1 MGALELL
8 NKPGLWL
15 LAGLGPLVLL
25 YILKIKR
32 ERVRV
37 PSTWLWQAA
46 KRDLMAK
53 HPFKRLIAELPLI
66 LQILALAA
74 LAFALSRP
82 AMRGGRVQGDHVA
95 IVVDT
100 SASMGTRVGEGP
112 GTRLDDA
119 KAAAKEVVLALA
131 PGSDAIVIEAARD
144 ARLVT
149 PLERD
154 GKHLR
159 AAVEQLAAQDVE
171 GDLGAAVAL
180 AADRLRGLG
189 GTRRIVV
196 LTDGALARS
205 APIAAAGIPT
215 DVRTVGDAQE
225 NAAIVR
231 MDVRSGVDPTT
242 KREQAQVFV
251 MLESFGT
258 KPRDLFVTL
267 VVDGKTDPV
276 ASRRVLVKPGEKVPV
291 VLTFEP
297 SAMDR
302 GAGLLAQLS
311 PKDALAADDVAYG
324 RVPAGQRMPVTLA
337 SRAPYSWMA
346 RALDADP
353 QVSLQR
359 ITVDQLATVNV
370 DPDAL
375 VIVEGACPADVP
387 GHDVVVVSPPEGRC
401 LGIDV
406 GAVVEQPQVTS
417 WEVGDPRLRFLTMD
431 GVHVSRAR
439 GLAAQG
445 ATGALLRAGKTTLM
459 ADASIPGRSATIL
472 GFDVGDSDWP
482 LKASFVLFAR
492 NLVEQARVHRAQGGA
507 APVTTGDPLRVA
519 VPAGVTAV
527 KVEGPGMPEREIA
540 AKGGF
545 AIVPAAPRAGLY
557 RVRWTAPRVGSVLIP
572 ANLTSEKE
580 SDVRAKP
587 ITVDASGGGGAA
599 IRAPEPHREWA
610 PWLALFAALVLA
622 LDVWWLTRRV
632 KAPSPVKVGA
642 KIGAKAEAKA

>member
-8 NKPGLWL
+8 NRPGLWL

-25 YILKIKR
+25 YILKIR
-32 ERVRV
+32 RVRVRV

-53 HPFKRLIAELPLI
+53 HPFKRLVAELPLL
-66 LQILALAA
+66 LQILALLA

-82 AMRGGRVQGDHVA
+82 AQRGGRVQGDHVA

-100 SASMGTRVGEGP
+100 SASMGTRVGSGAAA
-112 GTRLDDA
+112 GTRLDEA
-119 KAAAKEVVLALA
+119 KRAAIEVTTALS
-131 PGSDAIVIEAARD
+131 PGSDALVIEAARD
-144 ARLVT
+144 ARLAT

-154 GKHLR
+154 AKHLR
-159 AAVEQLAAQDVE
+159 AAIEQLAPQDVE

-189 GTRRIVV
+189 GSRRIVV
-196 LTDGALARS
+196 LTDGALARV
-205 APIAAAGIPT
+205 APLAAAGIPT

-231 MDVRSGVDPTT
+231 MDVRAGVDPIT

-251 MLESFGT
+251 MVQSFGT
-258 KPRDLFVTL
+258 KPRDVFVTL
-267 VVDGKTDPV
+267 AIDGKSEPV
-276 ASRRVLVKPGEKVPV
+276 ASRRVLVAPGEKLPV

-297 SAMDR
+297 SVLDR

-311 PKDALAADDVAYG
+311 PGDALPVDDVAYG

-337 SRAPYSWMA
+337 SRAPYSWMS

-353 QVSLQR
+353 NVSLQR

-375 VIVEGACPADVP
+375 VLVEGACPAEVP
-387 GHDVVVVSPPEGRC
+387 GHDVVIVAPPEGRC
-401 LGIDV
+401 LGLDV
-406 GAVVEQPQVTS
+406 GPVVEQPQITS
-417 WEVGDPRLRFLTMD
+417 WEAGDPRLRFLTMD
-431 GVHVSRAR
+431 GVHVAR
-439 GLAAQG
+439 GRGLGALG
-445 ATGALLRAGKTTLM
+445 ATGALLRAGKITLI
-459 ADASIPGRSATIL
+459 ADASIPGRSGTIV

-492 NLVEQARVHRAQGGA
+492 NMVEQARVHRAQGA
-507 APVTTGDPLRVA
+507 AGPVSTGDPLRVA
-519 VPAGVTAV
+519 VPAGVTSV
-527 KVEGPGMPEREIA
+527 KVEGPGMPERELP

-545 AIVPAAPRAGLY
+545 AIVPATAHAGLY
-557 RVRWTAPRVGSVLIP
+557 KVRWSAPRVGSVLIP
-572 ANLTSEKE
+572 ANLTSDKE
-580 SDVRAKP
+580 SDVRPRP
-587 ITVDASGGGGAA
+587 IAIDATAGTFTAT
-599 IRAPEPHREWA
+599 RAPDAHREWA

-642 KIGAKAEAKA
+642 KVGARA